1 MPPRYP
7 RLSVPPLPRW
17 AGPPTL
23 GPSGASGY
31 MVSIVQILL
40 TSAEAQPPTHTVHLE
55 CLPQTS
61 LQGHRLMERT
71 SPSCSMFA
79 HTAVGPS
86 PCARPGAQH
95 DRSVNTRWLS
105 VHCVLVM
112 GHVMAHSSEPDNI
125 QLSGGSVPTGKPG
138 RGGCRKARRDRKG

>member
-1 MPPRYP
+1 MEEVVGNATSHLRDGRE
-7 RLSVPPLPRW
+7 RLWCRAV
-17 AGPPTL
+17 
-23 GPSGASGY
+23 AS
-31 MVSIVQILL
+31 
-40 TSAEAQPPTHTVHLE
+40 EARLHPTHTVHLE